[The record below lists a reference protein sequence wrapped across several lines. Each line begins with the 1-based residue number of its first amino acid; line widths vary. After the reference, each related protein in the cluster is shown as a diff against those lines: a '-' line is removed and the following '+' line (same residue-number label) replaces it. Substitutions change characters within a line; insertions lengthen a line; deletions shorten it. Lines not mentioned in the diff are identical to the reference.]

1 MKKIVFLSMLIS
13 IFACSGGSGGG
24 DEVTPVKKDPIAA
37 SLVFPNANSECTEGT
52 STTPTESTIK
62 FEWTPGAGSD
72 NYGLIVKN
80 LTSGV
85 STTYSTSKSFY
96 EVLLTKGTAYSW
108 YVISSSSASTAKAT
122 SETRKFYNAAEG
134 KSSYAP
140 FPAEVVSP
148 IMNESISGTS
158 VTLDW
163 TASDVDNDIVSYEIF
178 LGTTNNPVSL
188 KKDEV
193 DSTLKNVAVV
203 SGTTYYWKIVTKDS
217 KGNTSVSEVFK
228 FIVK

>member
-1 MKKIVFLSMLIS
+1 MKKLVFLSMLIS
-13 IFACSGGSGGG
+13 IFACSGGGGG
-24 DEVTPVKKDPIAA
+24 GEEVVPVKKDPIAA
-37 SLVFPNANSECTEGT
+37 TLVFPNANSECTEGT
-52 STTPTESTIK
+52 GKTPTESTIK

-85 STTYSTSKSFY
+85 STTYSTTKSFY
-96 EVLLTKGTAYSW
+96 ELQLSRGTAYSW
-108 YVISSSSASTAKAT
+108 YIISSSASSTVKAT

-148 IMNESISGTS
+148 IMNESVAGTS
-158 VTLDW
+158 ITLDW
-163 TASDVDNDIVSYEIF
+163 SASDVDNDILSYEVF
-178 LGTTNNPVSL
+178 LGTTTNPVSFQKDIADSIL
-188 KKDEV
+188 K
-193 DSTLKNVAVV
+193 TVAVV
-203 SGTTYYWKIVTKDS
+203 SGTTYYWKIMTKDS

-228 FIVK
+228 FKVK